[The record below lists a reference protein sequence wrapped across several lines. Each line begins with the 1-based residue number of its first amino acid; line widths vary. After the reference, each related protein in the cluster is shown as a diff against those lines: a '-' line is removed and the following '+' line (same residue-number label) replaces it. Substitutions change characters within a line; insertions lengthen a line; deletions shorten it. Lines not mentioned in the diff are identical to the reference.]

1 MKNNKVLL
9 LEDDRTML
17 PLLSRVL
24 SLEGFQALYPTEFQ
38 KLLIVEMIIK
48 EKPAAI
54 FMDVHLE
61 EIDGIE
67 FMGEIRA
74 ADILGSTKV
83 MMTSGLEMRREC
95 LSSGA
100 DEFLMKP
107 FVPSEM
113 IDWLK
118 TIIGSEES

>member
-24 SLEGFQALYPTEFQ
+24 SLDGYHSLFPSDFQ
-38 KLLIVEMIIK
+38 KPLIIEMIVK

-54 FMDVHLE
+54 FMDVHLG

-67 FMGEIRA
+67 FLEEIRSL
-74 ADILGSTKV
+74 DILGPTKV
-83 MMTSGLEMRREC
+83 LMTSGLEMRREC
-95 LSSGA
+95 LMAGA

-107 FVPSEM
+107 FVPSEL
-113 IDWLK
+113 INWLK
-118 TIIGSEES
+118 SVIGSEEK